1 MNRFKSFRNRS
12 IICFV
17 LLASIFLT
25 SCFPVRNRFKVPD
38 KAILLDAGVTDV
50 YGNAGSAVTIISD
63 DGMFVSG
70 MYFNSLM
77 KKYDL
82 RGSVA
87 GAVCYIEPH
96 IEDWKEVNSQGH
108 VEIVNHS
115 YNQIKMSEES
125 DIAKSNYDL
134 KHEILDSKKYYE
146 KQFNKDQIVFIC
158 PENTMCRKGYEI
170 LVKNG
175 YWAVRKG
182 ERGFNSLSPEEGFD
196 PGQWYNLKCYG
207 IMDPG
212 VDTDV
217 RNGWVDSSIKDHV
230 WLIEMW
236 HNVVPEDDGY
246 YQTILVDEAMQHLEY
261 IKQQSDSNSIW
272 VATITEAV
280 KYFREK
286 QNSNV
291 TAYIIDNE
299 LHIMVELT
307 DKNMS
312 YDVFDQPLTVNVNMP
327 SGENQIFD
335 VVPGRETV
343 VDLEAINY
351 G

>member
-1 MNRFKSFRNRS
+1 
-12 IICFV
+12 
-17 LLASIFLT
+17 
-25 SCFPVRNRFKVPD
+25 
-38 KAILLDAGVTDV
+38 
-50 YGNAGSAVTIISD
+50 
-63 DGMFVSG
+63 
-70 MYFNSLM
+70 
-77 KKYDL
+77 
-82 RGSVA
+82 
-87 GAVCYIEPH
+87 
-96 IEDWKEVNSQGH
+96 
-108 VEIVNHS
+108 
-115 YNQIKMSEES
+115 
-125 DIAKSNYDL
+125 
-134 KHEILDSKKYYE
+134 
-146 KQFNKDQIVFIC
+146 
-158 PENTMCRKGYEI
+158 MCRKGYEI